1 MRGVRI
7 ATYNVEWFV
16 NLFDQRGRLL
26 EDNHPSARYKISRA
40 QQLEALGIVFTALDA
55 DAVMI
60 IEAPDNNRHR
70 KTVPML
76 ERFAARYELRCRKAI
91 LGFENETQQEIAM
104 LYDPDA
110 LTLRHDPRGGVEGAS
125 PRFDQSYLIDL
136 DVDAAL
142 DKVAFNKPPF
152 EIAAVTA
159 AGFHFRMIGVHA
171 KSKAPHGDMT
181 EAEERRLAIANRR
194 KQLAE
199 STWLRARVLEHLK
212 MGESLM
218 VMGDM
223 NDGPGLDE
231 YEKLFGRS
239 GVEIILGWNEP
250 VATRLFDPHARMAL
264 GKKLATAP
272 SSARFYLGDQK
283 RFFSAL
289 LDYIMVSPDLRAQ
302 KPQWRIWHPFD
313 DPGCY
318 EVPELR
324 EALLM
329 ASDHF
334 PVSVDLP
341 I

>member
-1 MRGVRI
+1 MRI
-7 ATYNVEWFV
+7 ATFNVEWFA

-26 EDNHPSARYKISRA
+26 EDNERSARYKVTRA
-40 QQLEALGIVFTALDA
+40 QQLEALGIVFTAVDA

-60 IEAPDNNRHR
+60 IEAPDNNRRR

-76 ERFAARYELRCRKAI
+76 ERFAARYELRCRKAL
-91 LGFENETQQEIAM
+91 LGFENETQQEIAV

-110 LTLRHDPRGGVEGAS
+110 LSLRHDPRGGGDGAS

-136 DVDAAL
+136 DIDATL
-142 DKVAFNKPPF
+142 DKVTFNKPPL

-159 AGFHFRMIGVHA
+159 AGFHFRMIGVHV
-171 KSKAPHGDMT
+171 KSKAPHGAVG

-199 STWLRARVLEHLK
+199 CIWLRARVVEHLNA
-212 MGESLM
+212 GESLM
-218 VMGDM
+218 LMGDM

-239 GVEIILGWNEP
+239 GIEIVLGGDQAP
-250 VATRLFDPHARMAL
+250 GLRLFDPHARIAL
-264 GKKLATAP
+264 GKKLAALP
-272 SSARFYLGDQK
+272 ASARFYLDDQK
-283 RFFSAL
+283 RFFSAM
-289 LDYIMVSPDLRAQ
+289 LDYIMVSPDLCAL

-318 EVPELR
+318 RVPELR
-324 EALLM
+324 EALLT
-329 ASDHF
+329 ASDHY
-334 PVSVDLP
+334 PVSIDLP